1 MINNVL
7 VLAMPSLHLTPT
19 NPRKLS
25 LKFLVGRG
33 FVCQSVVKMN
43 WFSQSV
49 EHPLVPIKGNG
60 QGTAE
65 TIRNMLVDEP
75 KEHNSLD

>member
-49 EHPLVPIKGNG
+49 EHPLVSNQG
-60 QGTAE
+60 QRTAE